1 MMGHAPQRRLLATA
15 LALSMGAAG
24 AQTADGVA
32 ARVASDVA
40 NERAHEQ
47 ARGAREVARIAREAA
62 ARERGGARHRR

>member
-24 AQTADGVA
+24 AQRPDGDA
-32 ARVASDVA
+32 ARVASDVT

-62 ARERGGARHRR
+62 ARERRAGHRR